1 MSNEIREAVQ
11 MVLTRMETHPDDFYD
26 NDQLVRHSSSRFG
39 WVWNAL
45 NISSFSYGLNETE
58 IDALKQGFDK
68 LMYRKFHDRVLESM
82 LNDPKQDEK
91 MDRQGS
97 SLKPSTKLM
106 PLTQG
111 QMAVAKKLGLNATEY
126 AAAIAPTFK
135 A

>member
-11 MVLTRMETHPDDFYD
+11 MVLTRMETHPDDFFS
-26 NDQLVRHSSSRFG
+26 NDLLRTNASTPRFG
-39 WVWNAL
+39 WVWGVL
-45 NISSFSYGLNETE
+45 NGDRYGLNEAE

-82 LNDPKQDEK
+82 LNDPKQDELLEQ
-91 MDRQGS
+91 QGS
-97 SLKPSTKLM
+97 SLKSPTKLM

-111 QMAVAKKLGLNATEY
+111 QMAVAKKLGLTAQEY
-126 AAAIAPTFK
+126 TQAIAPTFK